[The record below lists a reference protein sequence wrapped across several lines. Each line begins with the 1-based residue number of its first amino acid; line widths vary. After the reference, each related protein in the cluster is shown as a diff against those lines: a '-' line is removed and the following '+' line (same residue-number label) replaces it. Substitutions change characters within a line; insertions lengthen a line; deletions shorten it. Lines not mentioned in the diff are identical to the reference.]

1 VARSITS
8 PDRLARALVAVAG
21 ALAARGDAIQA
32 RNVASAACAVGRWMA
47 VLGLVLSLEP
57 LTVKVLAD
65 LYYGSRDVMSITMH
79 FHN

>member
-1 VARSITS
+1 
-8 PDRLARALVAVAG
+8 
-21 ALAARGDAIQA
+21 
-32 RNVASAACAVGRWMA
+32 
-47 VLGLVLSLEP
+47 VLSLEP

>member
-1 VARSITS
+1 
-8 PDRLARALVAVAG
+8 VAVAG

-32 RNVASAACAVGRWMA
+32 RHVASAACAVGRWMA

-65 LYYGSRDVMSITMH
+65 L
-79 FHN
+79 